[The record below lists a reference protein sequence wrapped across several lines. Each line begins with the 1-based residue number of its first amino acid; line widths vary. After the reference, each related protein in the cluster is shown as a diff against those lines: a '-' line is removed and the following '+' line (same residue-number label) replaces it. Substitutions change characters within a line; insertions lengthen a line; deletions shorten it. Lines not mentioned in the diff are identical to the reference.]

1 MAQALVLFDHSIA
14 ISPSTT
20 LLNVQNTTKNVQNK
34 GFHPFLLFRSMN
46 QIGNCGRI
54 HEITTVERFSGLKF
68 IVNKHHKAS
77 GMLSTVS
84 TPNEIAYLF
93 LLFSFHFVHYSSLCI
108 GVLYVRVHS
117 MVESIHE
124 MIWFYQTIQSST
136 TSPFPVFPADCILW
150 GGIPPHSSCYERWY
164 ALHCAE

>member
-136 TSPFPVFPADCILW
+136 TSPFPVFPADCIL
-150 GGIPPHSSCYERWY
+150 
-164 ALHCAE
+164 